1 MTETPFYWEEATY
14 QPFEQAEMVKAGT
27 NRRFGVFWRALS
39 KILVM
44 YPDTESGSIARAALE
59 ESDGT

>member
-27 NRRFGVFWRALS
+27 NRRFGVFWRALHQIML
-39 KILVM
+39 KH
-44 YPDTESGSIARAALE
+44 PNTEAGRMAREALE
-59 ESDGT
+59 EADGT